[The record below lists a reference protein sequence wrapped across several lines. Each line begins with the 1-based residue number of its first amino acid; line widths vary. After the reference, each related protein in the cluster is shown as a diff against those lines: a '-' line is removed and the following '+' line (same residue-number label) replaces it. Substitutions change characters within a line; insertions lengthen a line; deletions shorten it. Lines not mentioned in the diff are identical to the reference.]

1 MLEQFSCVARPHQ
14 NMETGFSVLRRDSV
28 WVLKMRGTETE
39 GKFGSLEAA
48 MRNAY
53 LLTDAAIGT
62 GNNNAAALGD
72 L

>member
-1 MLEQFSCVARPHQ
+1 MARPHQ
-14 NMETGFSVLRRDSV
+14 NMETGFSVMRKDSI

-48 MRNAY
+48 MQTAY
-53 LLTDAAIGT
+53 LLTDAAIGS
-62 GNNNAAALGD
+62 GDSHAALVGD